1 MDVSSVIE
9 GEASEEDLK
18 VGFFFSDRGSWT
30 LSLKRRI
37 LVSHITILD

>member
-18 VGFFFSDRGSWT
+18 VGFF
-30 LSLKRRI
+30 
-37 LVSHITILD
+37 LVIEGVGL